1 MKIKNYLAMFIAIAG
16 LVFASCGD
24 DNNGP
29 SYDPNGVEVANA
41 DLKKVLEEKGFNF
54 NEKGNLLQD
63 EKVQNTTTLDLSGTN
78 LSEDAL
84 AGLTVLPKLNE
95 VNLSNNGYGPVFDFS
110 KLPAQITGVD
120 LRGNELYD
128 FEGLVDVKMEND
140 ERQTTVLH
148 NLKKLYLPETAKYNV
163 EDLMPYYET
172 AGETTDMQM
181 VNKDNTLEK
190 YNTLREIP
198 DEYFRAYLKTVFP
211 SLFVTDNQIDI
222 SKPQSVNEQGQ
233 NLMLGLMTQVE
244 DLDKVSSVEGVEYF
258 INNPFYKSFMVAL
271 NPTKK
276 VSVKYLCPKGNIK
289 ALILYNTD
297 TTEKIDL
304 SKATGLS
311 LFAISNNSKIKT
323 LDLSNTLIANQDYT
337 KFDVL
342 VGNGIS
348 VSSCENLSEIKLN
361 ENGVGIT
368 SDVEFSNLPK
378 LTNLDI
384 SNFVGLQSLTLQS
397 LPNCSIKYPIDKLKY
412 RYHASKEKIYEIPG
426 RYTIRFTI
434 SDDVK
439 NMNSTQEFI
448 NKFGKGLKVEN
459 ENL

>member
-1 MKIKNYLAMFIAIAG
+1 MFVAIAG
-16 LVFASCGD
+16 LTFASCSD

-29 SYDPNGVEVANA
+29 SYDPNGVAVANA

-84 AGLTVLPKLNE
+84 AGLTVLPNLNE

-148 NLKKLYLPETAKYNV
+148 NLKKLYLPESAKYNV

-211 SLFVTDNQIDI
+211 SLFVSDNQIDI

-233 NLMLGLMTQVE
+233 NLMLGLMTPFK

-258 INNPFYKSFMVAL
+258 INNPYYKPSSIGL
-271 NPTKK
+271 NCTHLVNVQYIAPRSN
-276 VSVKYLCPKGNIK
+276 VK
-289 ALILYNTD
+289 ALLLTNVNTPSG
-297 TTEKIDL
+297 IDL
-304 SKATGLS
+304 SKANNLS
-311 LFAISNNSKIKT
+311 AIQLSNNAGIESLDLTNTACANQEIDEFDVLAGNSIGLTSCKNLKEVKFNMSAKGIISDIQFVDLPSLQE
-323 LDLSNTLIANQDYT
+323 LDLSFI
-337 KFDVL
+337 
-342 VGNGIS
+342 
-348 VSSCENLSEIKLN
+348 
-361 ENGVGIT
+361 VGIA
-368 SDVEFSNLPK
+368 SF
-378 LTNLDI
+378 
-384 SNFVGLQSLTLQS
+384 TLQN
-397 LPNCSIKYPIDKLKY
+397 LPNCKIVYPLDKLKY
-412 RYHASKEKIYEIPG
+412 RYHESRGLIDLPSTRYKIGFDITE
-426 RYTIRFTI
+426 
-434 SDDVK
+434 DVNK
-439 NMNSTQEFI
+439 QETTQTFI
-448 NKFGKGLKVEN
+448 NKFKESLRVSVD
-459 ENL
+459 